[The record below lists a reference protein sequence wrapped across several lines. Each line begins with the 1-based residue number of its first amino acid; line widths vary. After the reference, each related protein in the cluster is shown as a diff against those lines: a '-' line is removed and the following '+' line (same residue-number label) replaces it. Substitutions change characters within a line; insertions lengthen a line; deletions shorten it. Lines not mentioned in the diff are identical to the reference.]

1 MNMTYE
7 DLIKYRILQ
16 VSINDIQ
23 SELFNINELLT
34 NNWEYYKFQ
43 AKLQNE
49 LEDKRVEALKSI
61 EEIENYISTINDCTV
76 QAIARK
82 RFILGKTWSQIGREM
97 FMDRTTA
104 SRILKNYIKNRSKI

>member
-1 MNMTYE
+1 MTYD
-7 DLIKYRILQ
+7 DLKKYRILQ

-23 SELFNINELLT
+23 EELCNIDELL
-34 NNWEYYKFQ
+34 NNNYLFLGCQ
-43 AKLQNE
+43 TRLQTE
-49 LEDKRVEALKSI
+49 LENKKVAALKSV
-61 EEIENYISTINDCTV
+61 EEIEGYISTINDCTV

>member
-1 MNMTYE
+1 MTYD
-7 DLIKYRILQ
+7 DLKKYRILQ

-23 SELFNINELLT
+23 EELLDVSMLKDNT
-34 NNWEYYKFQ
+34 WNYYGFQ
-43 AKLQNE
+43 KKLENE

-104 SRILKNYIKNRSKI
+104 SRIFKNYIKNRND

>member
-1 MNMTYE
+1 MNMTYD
-7 DLIKYRILQ
+7 DLKKYRILQ

-23 SELFNINELLT
+23 EELLDVSMLKD
-34 NNWEYYKFQ
+34 NAWNYYGFQ
-43 AKLQNE
+43 KKLENE

-82 RFILGKTWSQIGREM
+82 RFILGKTWSQIGRDM

>member
-1 MNMTYE
+1 MTYD
-7 DLIKYRILQ
+7 DLKKYRILQ

-23 SELFNINELLT
+23 EELLDVSMLKD
-34 NNWEYYKFQ
+34 NAWNYYGFQ
-43 AKLQNE
+43 KKLQNE

-61 EEIENYISTINDCTV
+61 EEIEGYISTIDDCTV
-76 QAIARK
+76 QSIARK

>member
-1 MNMTYE
+1 MTYD
-7 DLIKYRILQ
+7 DLKKYRILQ

-23 SELFNINELLT
+23 EELLDVSMLKDNTWNYYGLQKKLENELD
-34 NNWEYYKFQ
+34 NKKI
-43 AKLQNE
+43 A
-49 LEDKRVEALKSI
+49 ALKYI
-61 EEIENYISTINDCTV
+61 EEIEGYISTIDDCTV

-104 SRILKNYIKNRSKI
+104 SRMLKNYIKNRSA